1 MAKAKVA
8 LGTWS
13 WGAGAA
19 GGDQVFGNHKTDEE
33 LEAVFDAAMEAG
45 LNVWDTATVYGM
57 GASEDILGKFAR
69 KVPRGD
75 IVLSTKFTPQI
86 AGMYGNSMEAM
97 CDASMD
103 RLGTDFIDIYW
114 IHNPED
120 GVERWTADLVPL
132 LKSGKVRRVGVSNHN
147 LEQIKQA
154 EAILSAQGCHISAV
168 QNHYS
173 IIYRSSEEGGIL
185 DWCRDNGVEFF
196 AYMTLEQGAL
206 SGKYSSEN
214 PLPADSQ
221 RGQTYNP
228 LMGAIDKLVEAMR
241 PIAQTHGVNVAQ
253 IPLAWAIA
261 KGTTPIIGVT
271 SSAQVADAAAA
282 VNCTLS
288 DDEMKT
294 LEKAAKTTG
303 VDTRGGWE
311 RPMA

>member
-1 MAKAKVA
+1 
-8 LGTWS
+8 
-13 WGAGAA
+13 
-19 GGDQVFGNHKTDEE
+19 
-33 LEAVFDAAMEAG
+33 MEG
-45 LNVWDTATVYGM
+45 I
-57 GASEDILGKFAR
+57 SRRSF
-69 KVPRGD
+69 
-75 IVLSTKFTPQI
+75 I
-86 AGMYGNSMEAM
+86 AGMAG
-97 CDASMD
+97 
-103 RLGTDFIDIYW
+103 FIDIYW

-288 DDEMKT
+288 DDEMET